1 MTRTLFDEKMNT
13 DKGPYPLLWDWWL
26 WVGADC
32 LLTKMGENGVGVMFL
47 CKQVFYMG
55 NLIYSSL

>member
-1 MTRTLFDEKMNT
+1 MTRTIFDEEMNT

-32 LLTKMGENGVGVMFL
+32 LLTKVGENGVGVMFL
-47 CKQVFYMG
+47 C
-55 NLIYSSL
+55 